1 MKKTKFFSED
11 SIEKLQ
17 RNVNGWLAK
26 NKGVSILRTD
36 MQVATIANKASYCFY
51 ILYEGIALAA
61 EMQIASEIEAMLP
74 AEEVLPDV
82 KPEDIVAPDKD
93 IYNKV

>member
-11 SIEKLQ
+11 NIDDLQ
-17 RNVNGWLAK
+17 RNVNHWLSK
-26 NKGVSILRTD
+26 NRTIGIIRTD
-36 MQVATIANKASYCFY
+36 MQVTAIADKAKYCFY
-51 ILYEGIALAA
+51 ILYGAIEMQGGMELAA
-61 EMQIASEIEAMLP
+61 ELEAVLP
-74 AEEVLPDV
+74 AEAVLPDV